1 MIRRVG
7 AQRAGTQRFGKGF
20 SVWNPPTR
28 ERLVALTAHACAAF
42 EDCIYALFRE
52 TGALG
57 KPGNTKLYALLC
69 RVRRDVQDRLAHVLV
84 GGYGRGEGESDDA
97 MLFSGCYF
105 GATGETEDR
114 QAFVRSVFDKL
125 PSEQEE
131 LEWTDRALD
140 QDARC
145 QVWANLG
152 LMLNGVLA
160 LVVAGTI
167 LFRWF
172 PFWK

>member
-1 MIRRVG
+1 
-7 AQRAGTQRFGKGF
+7 
-20 SVWNPPTR
+20 
-28 ERLVALTAHACAAF
+28 
-42 EDCIYALFRE
+42 
-52 TGALG
+52 
-57 KPGNTKLYALLC
+57 
-69 RVRRDVQDRLAHVLV
+69 
-84 GGYGRGEGESDDA
+84 

-131 LEWTDRALD
+131 LEWTDQALE

-145 QVWANLG
+145 QAWANLG
-152 LMLNGVLA
+152 FMLNGVLA

-167 LFRWF
+167 LYRWF